1 MTRLVALAALTGALS
16 FTACDSFGQ
25 AMTSHTDVLARAAG
39 QELTVD
45 QVVQLLG
52 PATRIPAQN
61 DVIDAVANLWV
72 DYTLLATAAAQD
84 STLQNVNLDAVVVPF
99 FNQQLVF
106 QLRDK
111 VIQVDT
117 VLTDE
122 QLRAEFEKE
131 QPGAEMRARHILFR
145 IPPDASPTVR
155 DSVTQR
161 MQQVL
166 QQARSGADFAQLAA
180 QYSEEPG
187 AAERGGDLGFFGPG
201 QMMQPFEEAARALAP
216 GEIGTAET
224 PYGLHII
231 KLEEKRLP
239 DFAAVKDE
247 FRGAV
252 VQRRWEEAEEAYLTQ
267 LTSSR
272 ALEVQEGAIDIAR
285 ELARKPGA
293 SLSRRASQRMMV
305 RYAKGGLTAGEFML
319 LMQQRNAQQRS
330 QIAAASDDQ
339 LREWLRLVA
348 RDEILIEQA
357 KAEGLEAPQTSQ
369 DSARRELRTELQQ
382 AARDAGLLPITPA
395 PGENQA
401 QAIQRQVMEFI
412 GGIISGERNV
422 LPLNAL
428 SFSLR
433 QQFDADIYER
443 AIPTAVARLQ
453 ELRPPQPQMPQVPGM
468 EQPQMPQPQMPPPQ
482 QQQAPP
488 PTTGN

>member
-39 QELTVD
+39 HELTVD
-45 QVVQLLG
+45 QVVTLLG
-52 PATRIPAQN
+52 PATRIPAQP
-61 DVIDAVANLWV
+61 DVIDAIANLWV
-72 DYTLLATAAAQD
+72 DYTLLATAAAED
-84 STLQNVNLDAVVVPF
+84 STLANVDLNAIVTPF

-117 VLTDE
+117 VITDE
-122 QLRAEFEKE
+122 QLRAQFEKD

-145 IPPDASPTVR
+145 MPPDASPAVR
-155 DSVTQR
+155 DSVSQR
-161 MQQVL
+161 RDQVL

-216 GEIGTAET
+216 GEIGVAET

-239 DFAAVKDE
+239 DFESMKEEYRASVIQ
-247 FRGAV
+247 
-252 VQRRWEEAEEAYLTQ
+252 QRWTEAEEGYLTQ
-267 LTSSR
+267 LTSNR
-272 ALEVQEGAIDIAR
+272 ALEVAEGAVEIAR
-285 ELARKPGA
+285 ELANKPTT
-293 SLSRRASQRMMV
+293 SLSRRAANRLLVEYSD
-305 RYAKGGLTAGEFML
+305 GGLTAAEFL
-319 LMQQRNAQQRS
+319 TLMQQRNAQQRS
-330 QIAAASDDQ
+330 QIGAASDDQ

-357 KAEGLEAPQTSQ
+357 KAEGLEAPAASQ
-369 DSARRELRTELQQ
+369 DSARTQLRTELQN
-382 AARDAGLLPITPA
+382 AAREAGLMNVTPA
-395 PGENQA
+395 EGETQA
-401 QAIQRQVMEFI
+401 QAIERAVMAFI
-412 GGIISGERNV
+412 TGIINGERNV

-433 QQFDADIYER
+433 QQYDAEILER
-443 AIPTAVARLQ
+443 AIPAAVARLT
-453 ELRPPQPQMPQVPGM
+453 EMRPPVPQMPQGIDPNA
-468 EQPQMPQPQMPPPQ
+468 MP
-482 QQQAPP
+482 QQQAPAPTPP
-488 PTTGN
+488 PTTSGN